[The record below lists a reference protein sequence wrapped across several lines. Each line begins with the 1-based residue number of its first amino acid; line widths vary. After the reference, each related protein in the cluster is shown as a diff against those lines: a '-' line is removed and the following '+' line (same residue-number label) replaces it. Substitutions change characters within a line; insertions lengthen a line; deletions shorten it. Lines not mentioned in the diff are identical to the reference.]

1 MGRWATHLRR
11 RYGDVRVR
19 PLLFVGVVTQLDTHP
34 LRVTARQLS
43 SPGAGITLPVS
54 QPPQRSTGPLESPR
68 LTIGLLGP
76 HGYPVATSAVET
88 R

>member
-1 MGRWATHLRR
+1 MGGVCRRWSASDSPGGLVVADD
-11 RYGDVRVR
+11 YRVR
-19 PLLFVGVVTQLDTHP
+19 SAGDP
-34 LRVTARQLS
+34 LRDTLSHITAALDR
-43 SPGAGITLPVS
+43 
-54 QPPQRSTGPLESPR
+54 PLESPR